1 MMIAKYPPTKYWRRL
16 SSVRHG
22 DAQRLQTLKASWKTK
37 PTGKEREKEHV
48 IVFSFLGQAML

>member
-22 DAQRLQTLKASWKTK
+22 DAQRLQLLQKLKAPWKTK
-37 PTGKEREKEHV
+37 PREKESEKEYG
-48 IVFSFLGQAML
+48 IVLVS